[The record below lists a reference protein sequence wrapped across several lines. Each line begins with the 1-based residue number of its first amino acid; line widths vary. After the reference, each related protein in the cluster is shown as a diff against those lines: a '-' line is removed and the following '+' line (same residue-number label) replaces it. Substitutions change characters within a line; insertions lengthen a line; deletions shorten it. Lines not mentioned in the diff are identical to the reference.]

1 MSGVNRY
8 GHYRS
13 SQGTSNNSRQIP
25 KNWMNCPSIA
35 TFSVADSFVTFKTPL
50 DYKYDSK
57 ITIMKR
63 FNPQMVFSHM
73 CSYQQSIGLWIDLTN
88 TTRYYSQYEVEDMG
102 CAYVKIP
109 CVGHGNLPNRQVVEF
124 FLNICYNFLENNFSQ
139 FIGVHCTHG
148 FNRTGFLIVS
158 YLIEVLN
165 YDVANAIHHFAA
177 ARPPGIYRQNY
188 IDELYRRYSNEAP
201 IIAPIPHWIH

>member
-1 MSGVNRY
+1 MSGVNRH
-8 GHYRS
+8 GRNGS
-13 SQGTSNNSRQIP
+13 SQGSSNNNTQIP
-25 KNWMNCPSIA
+25 KNWTNCPSMAIM
-35 TFSVADSFVTFKTPL
+35 SIADSFVTFKTPL
-50 DYKYDSK
+50 DDKYNNK
-57 ITIMKR
+57 IPFMKR

-88 TTRYYSQYEVEDMG
+88 TSRYYSQYEIEDMG
-102 CAYVKIP
+102 CIYKKLS
-109 CVGHGNLPNRQVVEF
+109 CDGHGSFPERSLILLF
-124 FLNICYNFLENNFSQ
+124 FNICCNFLENNFTQ

-158 YLIEVLN
+158 YLVEVLN
-165 YDVANAIHHFAA
+165 YDVASAIYHFAE

-201 IIAPIPHWIH
+201 SVAPRPHWIH